1 MRGWCSSAPP
11 TSVRAELVEAL
22 LFFFDP
28 VRKRGRPFDKLR
40 ACTGL
45 DPGAN
50 GKEYGH
56 RQPHWPRISFSLAW
70 VVASISPNVLS
81 VSFCT
86 PVSWRLRSS
95 SPNSPFFSSVLR
107 LSQLGSASCGER
119 VCQYV

>member
-40 ACTGL
+40 ACPGL
-45 DPGAN
+45 DPGAH

-56 RQPHWPRISFSLAW
+56 RQPHRPRISFSLRSDERRVGKEW
-70 VVASISPNVLS
+70 VSPCRSRWSPCYSTTKRWIHNK
-81 VSFCT
+81 VS
-86 PVSWRLRSS
+86 
-95 SPNSPFFSSVLR
+95 
-107 LSQLGSASCGER
+107 
-119 VCQYV
+119 